1 MKAHIGV
8 DAHSGLVHTVI
19 GTAGNV
25 SDVTLAKALLHGAEE
40 AAFGDAGYQGIENR
54 EESQAATVVWHV
66 AMKPSSANC
75 WTAPNRPTGRAAQLR
90 QGGFEPESPFPCR
103 EKYLQAPQ
111 GPLQRPGQKHA
122 QLFSLFALSNLVL
135 AHRLL
140 LGDDSQIVLT
150 VRNSLKIGQFRPA
163 PMKANNFSPK
173 FPPIKALNCI
183 NQCLPTL
190 FPETGRLSCPPVRAA
205 A

>member
-1 MKAHIGV
+1 MHQSKKGKQWHFGMKAHIGV

-25 SDVTLAKALLHGAEE
+25 SDVTQAQALLHGAEE

-66 AMKPSSANC
+66 AMKPSKRKLLDG
-75 WTAPNRPTGRAAQLR
+75 TELGRLVERLEYAKAR
-90 QGGFEPESPFPCR
+90 IRAKVEHPFHVV
-103 EKYLQAPQ
+103 KNIF
-111 GPLQRPGQKHA
+111 KHRKARYKALAKNTA

-140 LGDDSQIVLT
+140 LGTDSQIV
-150 VRNSLKIGQFRPA
+150 S
-163 PMKANNFSPK
+163 
-173 FPPIKALNCI
+173 
-183 NQCLPTL
+183 
-190 FPETGRLSCPPVRAA
+190 
-205 A
+205 